1 MKRRSIFSALILT
14 AIFSLV
20 SIAAH
25 AEEGEWITDQNA
37 CKHFNPHPQVDE
49 KLTWSGACKDGYAE
63 GNGQIK
69 WNVGGKL
76 AEEYDGDYVRGRP
89 HGKGAMTSQENGQ
102 KYSGD
107 WVDGVP
113 TGDGKL
119 VLPDGTTY
127 VGQFLNWRFEGIG
140 ELTSPDGRSIY
151 GEWVN
156 GELVT
161 RLQKN

>member
-1 MKRRSIFSALILT
+1 MKFTSIFSTALL
-14 AIFSLV
+14 AIPLSLFACNAV
-20 SIAAH
+20 
-25 AEEGEWITDQNA
+25 AEDSEWINDQNG

-49 KLTWSGACKDGYAE
+49 KLTWNGACKDGYAD
-63 GNGQIK
+63 GKGQIK
-69 WNVGGKL
+69 WDVSGKL

-89 HGKGAMTSQENGQ
+89 HGKGSMTSHENGQ
-102 KYSGD
+102 KYAGD

-113 TGDGKL
+113 SGDGKL

-127 VGQFLNWRFEGIG
+127 VGQFLNWRFEGVG
-140 ELTSPDGRSIY
+140 ELTSPDGKSVY

-161 RLQKN
+161 RLERN

>member
-1 MKRRSIFSALILT
+1 MKLMSLLSASLFTSMLSLITLT
-14 AIFSLV
+14 AF
-20 SIAAH
+20 AQ
-25 AEEGEWITDQNA
+25 EGEWIKDQNG

-49 KLTWSGACKDGYAE
+49 NLTWSGACKDGYAE

-69 WNVGGKL
+69 WTVSGKL
-76 AEEYDGDYVRGRP
+76 AEEYEGDYLRGRP
-89 HGKGAMTSQENGQ
+89 HGKGSMTSHENGQ
-102 KYSGD
+102 KYTGD

-113 TGDGKL
+113 TGEGKL

-140 ELTSPDGRSIY
+140 ELTSPDGRTIY

-161 RLQKN
+161 RLEKN